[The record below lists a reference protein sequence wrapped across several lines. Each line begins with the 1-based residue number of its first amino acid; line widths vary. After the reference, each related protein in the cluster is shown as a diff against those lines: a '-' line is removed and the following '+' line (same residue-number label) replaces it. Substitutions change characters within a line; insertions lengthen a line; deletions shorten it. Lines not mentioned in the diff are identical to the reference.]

1 MSEQFLGLLQTL
13 LLVLLYLFFA
23 RVLWAVWTEVRAD
36 RRATARAAV
45 GGTDAAAFAPPPVA
59 RVVIT
64 APDARRGSSFE
75 LGHELTVG
83 RSGACQVP
91 VAEDTF
97 ASQVHARLYRDGED
111 TFVEDLGSTNGTFV
125 NGERVAAPTQIN
137 RGDSLQVGTT
147 VLEVQ

>member
-36 RRATARAAV
+36 RRTARVMA
-45 GGTDAAAFAPPPVA
+45 GGADTATLLPPPVA

-97 ASQVHARLYRDGED
+97 ASQVHARLYRDGAD

-125 NGERVAAPTQIN
+125 NGERVAAPTRVN

>member
-36 RRATARAAV
+36 RRTARVMA
-45 GGTDAAAFAPPPVA
+45 GGADTATLLPPPVA

-97 ASQVHARLYRDGED
+97 ASQVHARLYRDGAD
-111 TFVEDLGSTNGTFV
+111 TFVEDLGSTNGTYL
-125 NGERVAAPTQIN
+125 NGDRIVVPKPLHQGDRIQI
-137 RGDSLQVGTT
+137 GGTI
-147 VLEVQ
+147 VEAQ